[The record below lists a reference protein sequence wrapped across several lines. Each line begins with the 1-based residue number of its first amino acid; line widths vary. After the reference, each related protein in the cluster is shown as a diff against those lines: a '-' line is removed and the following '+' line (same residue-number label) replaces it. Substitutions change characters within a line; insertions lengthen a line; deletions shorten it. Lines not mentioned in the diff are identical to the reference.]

1 MSIEDRQA
9 DVVGL
14 YHGLCY
20 LSIVYPAFKIEQE
33 VFEEMT
39 RLMDKFSEAYEDNEE
54 CSEQETDCLSDA
66 EYLCMELTEEF
77 LALLSE
83 DESPQWYEEWC
94 DPNTIDLMRSMWEDV
109 RKLKYTEVHS
119 LYIDLDALVEPLQ
132 FSIFEEF
139 KQHLTDDGFNI
150 NFIRIVTDGYDLE
163 YGEGW

>member
-54 CSEQETDCLSDA
+54 CSEQETECLSEA
-66 EYLCMELTEEF
+66 EYLCMELIEDF

-94 DPNTIDLMRSMWEDV
+94 DTDTIGLMCSMWEDV
-109 RKLKYTEVHS
+109 RQLTYNEVHS
-119 LYIDLDALVEPLQ
+119 LYIDFEAVVEPLH
-132 FSIFEEF
+132 FSQFEEF
-139 KQHLTDDGFNI
+139 KQHVKDFNI